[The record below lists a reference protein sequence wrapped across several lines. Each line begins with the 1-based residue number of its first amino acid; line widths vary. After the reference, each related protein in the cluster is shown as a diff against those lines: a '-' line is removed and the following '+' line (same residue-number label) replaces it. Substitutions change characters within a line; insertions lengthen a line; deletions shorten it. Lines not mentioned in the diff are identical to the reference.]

1 MAGFEDIQ
9 NTGKAVKKGG
19 FKDTSSVDNGV
30 FRGVED
36 VVSPN
41 NKKTNTGK
49 MVTCFKDSDR
59 AIVRPTFTHVHDT
72 ECLKNRCNKP
82 VGPTNLCQTH
92 WDQMK
97 HDTSTYEPGPYWLK
111 GGADEANQIRTED
124 RIRRTEG
131 RNAASKAH
139 FETTGEH
146 IPVSTPGRPYTSEQE
161 KFDKEENHTQ
171 EVVNGRGREGGRT
184 KLRPI
189 PQPIED
195 LTAHMHQAAAAYQ
208 DSYGDEE
215 EYENYLKDLMS

>member
-1 MAGFEDIQ
+1 MAGFEDVQ
-9 NTGKAVKKGG
+9 GTGKAAKKAG

-36 VVSPN
+36 VVSPE

-49 MVTCFKDSDR
+49 TVTCAKDSNR
-59 AIVRPTFTHVHDT
+59 AIVRVNFTSHHKFTGD
-72 ECLKNRCNKP
+72 
-82 VGPTNLCQTH
+82 TNLCQRH
-92 WDQMK
+92 WEQEK

-139 FETTGEH
+139 FEATGEH

-161 KFDKEENHTQ
+161 KFDKENPNPVQ
-171 EVVNGRGREGGRT
+171 DVVEGKAREGGRT

-189 PQPIED
+189 MHPKED
-195 LTAHMHQAAAAYQ
+195 LTANMHQAAAEYQ

-215 EYENYLKDLMS
+215 EYENHLKDLMS